1 MYIYIYEN
9 QLTLGLACERGLFCD
24 IRTKHTIPFGCLLML
39 SDRLVW
45 VSVESRISHRQGQV
59 GGCIVLIAP
68 KRMDRN
74 DRTVGHLE
82 IGGGN
87 HHQYSS
93 RTSWKKHVVVSFFL
107 QAPYSCWAN
116 VGLPHLAMT
125 GGFNIVFSGSASQI
139 IQVIWLF

>member
-1 MYIYIYEN
+1 
-9 QLTLGLACERGLFCD
+9 
-24 IRTKHTIPFGCLLML
+24 ML

-59 GGCIVLIAP
+59 GGCIVLIAL
-68 KRMDRN
+68 KRMDRK

-93 RTSWKKHVVVSFFL
+93 RTSWKKMLFFPFFFAGPL
-107 QAPYSCWAN
+107 
-116 VGLPHLAMT
+116 
-125 GGFNIVFSGSASQI
+125 
-139 IQVIWLF
+139 